1 MKTDSATVQFLPGEI
16 IIMSFKTGKQT
27 GSIEGNT
34 ELESSKM
41 ETNINMNLNRI
52 KRRRGEKM
60 EEMSFEDHYFLG
72 VAKFLLSVRLLMF
85 VILWFKERERTQQKE
100 HIQNEKTIQNEKE
113 IQDGNARLMFV
124 MIMMVF
130 ELLTII
136 MYKLGACLT
145 KEGFC
150 LSLYLFY
157 GAVSLIFIWFLTMN
171 TYLDSPLL
179 FMLLLFVWLVI
190 LLVNISAVDNMLKQ
204 NKSALS
210 KDGEETPKKDSRFG
224 LVNNIYQV

>member
-1 MKTDSATVQFLPGEI
+1 
-16 IIMSFKTGKQT
+16 
-27 GSIEGNT
+27 
-34 ELESSKM
+34 
-41 ETNINMNLNRI
+41 
-52 KRRRGEKM
+52 M

-85 VILWFKERERTQQKE
+85 AILWFKERERTQQKE

-130 ELLTII
+130 ELLPII

-171 TYLDSPLL
+171 IYLDSPHL

-190 LLVNISAVDNMLKQ
+190 LLVHISAVDNMLKQ
-204 NKSALS
+204 NKSAMS
-210 KDGEETPKKDSRFG
+210 KDGEETPKKDGGSP
-224 LVNNIYQV
+224 NNIYQV

>member
-1 MKTDSATVQFLPGEI
+1 MK
-16 IIMSFKTGKQT
+16 
-27 GSIEGNT
+27 
-34 ELESSKM
+34 
-41 ETNINMNLNRI
+41 
-52 KRRRGEKM
+52 
-60 EEMSFEDHYFLG
+60 EMSFEDHYFLG
-72 VAKFLLSVRLLMF
+72 VAKFLFSVRLLMF